1 MVMDT
6 APPAATWAPY
16 QARPGRPVLVIDDPA
31 GLCGP
36 ASGEVVLPLRL
47 FWSPAGRVFDLGNP
61 HDLRAMYQFVLN
73 EAIRAGELAEF
84 LNGDTLVAIWP
95 RLFLPKGVRRA
106 WEERHPRLR
115 AAAAA
120 A

>member
-1 MVMDT
+1 MGMDT
-6 APPAATWAPY
+6 ARAAATWVPY
-16 QARPGRPVLVIDDPA
+16 QARPGRPVLVIDDLA

-73 EAIRAGELAEF
+73 EAIHAGELTTY
-84 LNGDTLVAIWP
+84 LNSDTLTAIWP
-95 RLFLPKGVRRA
+95 HLFLPKGVRRA
-106 WEERHPRLR
+106 WEEHHPRLR